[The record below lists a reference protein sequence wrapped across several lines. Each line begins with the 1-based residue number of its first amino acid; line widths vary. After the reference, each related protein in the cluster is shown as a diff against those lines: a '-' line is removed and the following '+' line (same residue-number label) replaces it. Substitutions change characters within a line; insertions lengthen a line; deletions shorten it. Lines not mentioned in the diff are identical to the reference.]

1 MGRSIYFTE
10 QEILQLIHYVNE
22 AMDILSDGTETCER
36 VNRDMK
42 DGLESALGKLYKG
55 KEGEKLFS
63 NKNKKQEGKQ

>member
-22 AMDILSDGTETCER
+22 AIDILSDGIETYKM
-36 VNRDMK
+36 VNQDMK
-42 DGLESALGKLYKG
+42 NGLESALGKLYKG

-63 NKNKKQEGKQ
+63 NKK